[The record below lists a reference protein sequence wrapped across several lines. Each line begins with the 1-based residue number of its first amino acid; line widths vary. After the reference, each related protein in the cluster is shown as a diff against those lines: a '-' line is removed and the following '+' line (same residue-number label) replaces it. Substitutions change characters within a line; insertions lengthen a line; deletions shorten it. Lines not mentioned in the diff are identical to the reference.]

1 MSFAKAKI
9 SSLKLDIKNKY
20 QGQDDKV
27 WLLNLDQIE
36 QNTGKIILKE
46 YVNLSEIGN
55 STHYFTKGTV
65 LYSKLRPYLNKVVIA
80 DEDGFATTELVPINC
95 DLLKVNPE
103 YLAYF
108 LRSEVFLTFATNVV
122 AGAKMPRM
130 VMGEF
135 WNYEIP
141 LPPLAE
147 QRRIASIL
155 DQADEL
161 RQKRQQAIEK
171 LDQLL
176 QATFIDMFGDPVSN
190 PKGWEKDELQNICKQ
205 VIDCPHS
212 TPTWSDKGIICLRTS
227 NLGKGEWIWEDTRY
241 VSSEEYK
248 ERTKRSEIFEGDI
261 ILSREGTVG
270 IAAIVPND
278 LKLSLGQR
286 LVQLTPRLD
295 RINSEF
301 LLQVLL
307 YDLDPIRIS
316 SLMVGSTSKHINV
329 KDLRAL
335 KVFFPPLELQRKFS
349 LIALQISQQKIELKS
364 SLSNVDNL
372 FKSLQN
378 QAFNGI
384 L

>member
-161 RQKRQQAIEK
+161 RQKRQQAIDK

-176 QATFIDMFGDPVSN
+176 QATFIEMFGDPVSN
-190 PKGWEKDELQNICKQ
+190 PKGWEVGCIGDMLESVKYG
-205 VIDCPHS
+205 S
-212 TPTWSDKGIICLRTS
+212 SDKATLEGEIPILRMN
-227 NLGKGEWIWEDTRY
+227 NLTYSGEMDLRDLKYI
-241 VSSEEYK
+241 
-248 ERTKRSEIFEGDI
+248 TKVQADEKYLVKEGDI
-261 ILSREGTVG
+261 LFNRTNSKELVGKTAVYVGPEPMAYAGYLVRGRTKENFAPEYISAFLNSPWGKEKLQSMCKSIVGMANINAKEFQSIVLPIPPENEQMHFRARVLAIREKKQ
-270 IAAIVPND
+270 
-278 LKLSLGQR
+278 L
-286 LVQLTPRLD
+286 LVNQ
-295 RINSEF
+295 
-301 LLQVLL
+301 
-307 YDLDPIRIS
+307 
-316 SLMVGSTSKHINV
+316 
-329 KDLRAL
+329 
-335 KVFFPPLELQRKFS
+335 
-349 LIALQISQQKIELKS
+349 
-364 SLSNVDNL
+364 SNVFETL

-378 QAFNGI
+378 QAFNGT